1 MGQLDQHFLRHQE
14 RASQQLNQAVNSN
27 RLAHALLFVGPQG
40 SGKSTL
46 SLFLAQKLLCTES
59 PPRDDFKG
67 CGRCSACLRVHQKS
81 HPDLLWVVSERKRHA
96 AEDGGT
102 KGRKPSADITINDIR
117 DLCQSLLLPPHEG
130 RAKIAV
136 IVDAHRMTLQAANA
150 LLKTLEEPRANT
162 HLILVAPSK
171 DSVLPT
177 LRSRSQI
184 VRFRPLNPD
193 AVLEVLLEEGLTPDV
208 ALQRSQQSDGSV
220 QQARNR
226 TQLSLEE
233 TQFLID
239 LLAEDRARRVI
250 RLAEWEQD
258 RDELERLLSGMI
270 DLFSHELHNQDSNWL
285 PQGQRHF
292 ILPMID
298 ATRSAAQ
305 RIHRH
310 GNAQLVLEKLFLSD
324 IPVFTASAR
333 ATDARG
339 AS

>member
-1 MGQLDQHFLRHQE
+1 M
-14 RASQQLNQAVNSN
+14 
-27 RLAHALLFVGPQG
+27 
-40 SGKSTL
+40 
-46 SLFLAQKLLCTES
+46 
-59 PPRDDFKG
+59 
-67 CGRCSACLRVHQKS
+67 
-81 HPDLLWVVSERKRHA
+81 VSERKRHA

-130 RAKIAV
+130 CAKIAV

-184 VRFRPLNPD
+184 VRFRPLESRCCLRFCSKKASHQMWPCNGANKPMGRCSKPVT
-193 AVLEVLLEEGLTPDV
+193 A
-208 ALQRSQQSDGSV
+208 RSFSSKKPK
-220 QQARNR
+220 
-226 TQLSLEE
+226 
-233 TQFLID
+233 FLID

-305 RIHRH
+305 RIQRH

-339 AS
+339 THECS